1 MVQGLAEK
9 LKDNPDNIDGWLR
22 LSRSYKV
29 LGKQK
34 KSIEALKMAA
44 SLAPSR
50 LDLQLEYARMLFP
63 EGSSEMNITSE
74 FKTLIKSILK
84 KAPEHP
90 EALYF
95 GGMVAKAE
103 GNSALAKNLW
113 RQLLAKMGP
122 KAPYRSLIERQ
133 IEDLQ

>member
-1 MVQGLAEK
+1 MAPVKSVIQSAGQTE
-9 LKDNPDNIDGWLR
+9 
-22 LSRSYKV
+22 
-29 LGKQK
+29 

-63 EGSSEMNITSE
+63 EGSSETNMAYE

-95 GGMVAKAE
+95 AKMVAKAE
-103 GNSALAKNLW
+103 GNSALAKKL
-113 RQLLAKMGP
+113 
-122 KAPYRSLIERQ
+122 S
-133 IEDLQ
+133 